1 MQQTPGCLVRARVGA
16 SPMMRP
22 SGDTMTRM
30 TDPGRHVT
38 GGVDTHADVHVAA
51 AVDSSSHQLLSVAS
65 FAATPAGYVRLL
77 AWLEGF
83 GIVDRVG
90 VEGTGTYGAGL
101 ARFLTAEGVEV
112 VEVDRPD
119 RAARRQHGKSDPVDA
134 EAAARAVVS
143 GRAVGVPKSRDGL
156 VEAIRAWRIV
166 YRSAVKDRT
175 AATNQFHALVTTAP
189 AQIRAELQD
198 LPNQGR
204 FERARRW
211 RGRDSDDVVATAI
224 RQALRELAMRIQQLS
239 DQAARAET
247 ELDLLTE
254 QAAPALRDLQGVG
267 IHTAAQLLITA
278 GDNPDRIRSD
288 AAFAHLCGAA
298 PVPASSGKTHRHRLN
313 RHGDRAANHALWRIA
328 MVRLTCDPRTRD
340 YMARRTAEGLSQRD
354 VMRCLKRYIAREVY
368 RTLTNPQ
375 PLAPRGHQV
384 RALRQDAGLSLREVA
399 EHFNTNI
406 NRISRLERG
415 TTRDPDLQTRIH
427 EWLTNLDDQSARAA

>member
-1 MQQTPGCLVRARVGA
+1 
-16 SPMMRP
+16 
-22 SGDTMTRM
+22 MTRM
-30 TDPGRHVT
+30 TEPVRHVT
-38 GGVDTHADVHVAA
+38 GGADTHADVHVAA

-101 ARFLTAEGVEV
+101 ARYLADQDVEV

-134 EAAARAVVS
+134 EAAARAVLS
-143 GRAVGVPKSRDGL
+143 GRAAGVPKSRDGL

-189 AQIRAELQD
+189 APIREELQD
-198 LPNQGR
+198 LPKKDR

-211 RGRDSDDVVATAI
+211 RGRDGDDVVATAV
-224 RQALRELAMRIQQLS
+224 RQALRELARRIHQLS
-239 DQAARAET
+239 EQAARAEA
-247 ELDLLTE
+247 ELDELTE
-254 QAAPALRDLQGVG
+254 QAAPALRDLHGVG

-278 GDNPDRIRSD
+278 GDNPDRIRSNG
-288 AAFAHLCGAA
+288 AFAHLCGVA

-313 RHGDRAANHALWRIA
+313 RHGDRAANNALWRIA
-328 MVRLTCDPRTRD
+328 MVRLTSEQRTQD
-340 YMARRTAEGLSQRD
+340 YMTRRTAEGLSERD
-354 VMRCLKRYIAREVY
+354 VIRCLKRYIAREVH
-368 RTLTNPQ
+368 RTLTNPP

-384 RALRQDAGLSLREVA
+384 RALRTEASLSLRQVA
-399 EHFNTNI
+399 EAFDTNI
-406 NRISRLERG
+406 NRLSRIERG
-415 TTRDPDLQTRIH
+415 LTRDPDLQTRIH
-427 EWLTNLDDQSARAA
+427 AWLSDLDTQSAVAA